1 MKLTPTNLHVLRDRF
16 ATTDEIPNRIHATER
31 PHLSRLMS
39 MGLIELGPG
48 RATLQITALGQLVK
62 RAGAEA
68 MPAAVAPPLRK
79 PRTPRMVRC
88 PSCFGRKHVTRPA
101 EPGGF
106 TPFGTSAIC
115 PRCHGVGK
123 VAT

>member
-1 MKLTPTNLHVLRDRF
+1 MKLTHTNLHVLRDRF

-48 RATLQITALGQLVK
+48 RATLKITALGQLVK
-62 RAGAEA
+62 RAGASA
-68 MPAAVAPPLRK
+68 MPAVAAPPPR
-79 PRTPRMVRC
+79 PRTPRMIRC
-88 PSCFGRKHVTRPA
+88 PACFGRKHVTRPA

-106 TPFGTSAIC
+106 SPFGTPAIC
-115 PRCHGVGK
+115 PRCQGVGK